1 MDLIHNTSVAAPFLR
16 TTIATF
22 MAVVG
27 GGLGAVLTRG
37 AERRLNVLVYTAMGI
52 LLLVTVGD
60 ILPDAKAD
68 LTWPEFLLGALSGMA
83 LFWAVSKYIYHI
95 CPACAIH
102 TFDNAALA
110 RLGQTAVL
118 FMVALGIHATMDGL
132 AVVIGD
138 EIAGRANLGVLF
150 AVSIHKLPE
159 GMALALLLIGAG
171 YSRSR
176 AFWLTVGIEM
186 MTEFGALGGVLF
198 LRGLPPVWL
207 GIIFAHVGG
216 GFLYLVGTTLNSF
229 RLLAPHAHKSGQ
241 EHVG

>member
-1 MDLIHNTSVAAPFLR
+1 MSFLHDPSITGPLIR
-16 TTIATF
+16 TTIATL
-22 MAVVG
+22 MAIAG

-37 AERRLNVLVYTAMGI
+37 AERRLNILVYTAMGI

-60 ILPDAKAD
+60 ILPDAKRE
-68 LTWPEFLLGALSGMA
+68 LTWEQFVLGAASGMA
-83 LFWAVSKYIYHI
+83 LFWVVSKYIYHI

-102 TFDNAALA
+102 TFDNAALQ

-132 AVVIGD
+132 AVVVGD
-138 EIAGRANLGVLF
+138 EIAGHANLGVLF
-150 AVSIHKLPE
+150 AVTVHKLPE

-171 YSRSR
+171 YTRTR
-176 AFWLTVGIEM
+176 AFWLTVGIEL
-186 MTEFGALGGVLF
+186 MTEVGALGGVLF

-229 RLLAPHAHKSGQ
+229 RVLAPHMHEKER
-241 EHVG
+241 EHVE

>member
-1 MDLIHNTSVAAPFLR
+1 MDLLHTSSFTTPLLR
-16 TTIATF
+16 TAFATF
-22 MAVVG
+22 MAIVG
-27 GGLGAVLTRG
+27 GALAVVLTKG
-37 AERRLNVLVYTAMGI
+37 AERRLNVLVYTAMGV

-68 LTWPEFLLGALSGMA
+68 LTWPQFVLGAASGMA

-138 EIAGRANLGVLF
+138 QIVGHPNFGVLF
-150 AVSIHKLPE
+150 AVTIHKLPE

-171 YSRSR
+171 YTRSR
-176 AFWLTVGIEM
+176 AFWYTVGIEM
-186 MTEFGALGGVLF
+186 MTEIGALGGVLF
-198 LRGLPPVWL
+198 LRGLPPLWL

-229 RLLAPHAHKSGQ
+229 RALAPHKH
-241 EHVG
+241 EHGREHG